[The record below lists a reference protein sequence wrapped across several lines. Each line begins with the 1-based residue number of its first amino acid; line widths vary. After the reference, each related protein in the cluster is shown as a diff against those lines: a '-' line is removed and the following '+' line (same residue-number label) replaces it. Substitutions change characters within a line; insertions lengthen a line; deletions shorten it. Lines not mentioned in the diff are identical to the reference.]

1 MNKERI
7 DLERE
12 VLVRIFQLSNKLQVF
27 FDNQLK
33 NEQLTGKQL
42 LLMVAIDSFKN
53 DPGFSEISKRFG
65 SSRQNVKQLALK
77 LRKNGYVQIYTD
89 KLDARYKAVKLTNQ
103 AKEYWRKRD
112 ESDLMFLNEMF
123 KVVSD
128 DNMTILQES
137 MMKIDD
143 TIDLLNKNEE
153 KGNENDS

>member
-27 FDNQLK
+27 LDNQLK
-33 NEQLTGKQL
+33 NEQLTAKQL
-42 LLMVAIDSFKN
+42 LLMVAIGSFEN
-53 DPGFSEISKRFG
+53 DPGFSEISTRFG

-77 LRKNGYVQIYTD
+77 LKKNGYVQIYTD
-89 KLDARYKAVKLTNQ
+89 IHDARYKRVKLTNQ

-128 DNMTILQES
+128 ENMIILQES
-137 MMKIDD
+137 MMKIDN

-153 KGNENDS
+153 NGNENDS

>member
-27 FDNQLK
+27 LDNQLK

-89 KLDARYKAVKLTNQ
+89 KLDARYKRVKLTNQ